1 MLCLSDPSQKQRN
14 PPKQVHSRFVT
25 GEWFGELSIS
35 GLARASCPPA
45 PESLSCATKHSGIVI
60 VLRSARRARMTARS
74 EQVVLFWIEL
84 GEGAI
89 MSGNIPDILGIF
101 PDGAVGREP

>member
-1 MLCLSDPSQKQRN
+1 
-14 PPKQVHSRFVT
+14 
-25 GEWFGELSIS
+25 
-35 GLARASCPPA
+35 
-45 PESLSCATKHSGIVI
+45 
-60 VLRSARRARMTARS
+60 MTARA

-89 MSGNIPDILGIF
+89 VSGNIPDILGIF